1 MSDYQTLL
9 FEVSDGVATITL
21 NRPDAANAMNLDL
34 VKDLMTAAIRCDE
47 DASIRAVLLTASGK
61 MFCGGGDL
69 PSFAAAGEGVG
80 ALVKEIT
87 TYLHAAVS
95 RFARMD
101 KPLITAVNGAAAGGG
116 FSLAMAGDMVLAAES
131 AKFSL
136 AYTAIGASPDGS
148 SSYSLPRMI
157 GVRRAAELMLT
168 NRRLSATEAEQWGL
182 VNQVVADAELLNEA
196 GKLARQFAQGPTR
209 AFGMVKK
216 LLTASFDNSLET
228 QLEMESRGISA
239 MTMTADGREG
249 VSAFLEKRKPQFR
262 GE

>member
-34 VKDLMTAAIRCDE
+34 VKDLMAAAIRCDE

-69 PSFAAAGEGVG
+69 PSFAAAGDGVG
-80 ALVKEIT
+80 ALVKEIA

-95 RFARMD
+95 CFARMD
-101 KPLITAVNGAAAGGG
+101 KPLITAVNGAAAGAG

-131 AKFSL
+131 AKFTQ
-136 AYTAIGASPDGS
+136 AYTAIGASPDGG
-148 SSYSLPRMI
+148 SSYSLPRLI

-196 GKLARQFAQGPTR
+196 GKLARQLAQGPTR

-262 GE
+262 GK